1 MFEKIA
7 YSTDL
12 GEIAMINA
20 LLKGEGIEVPELF
33 RSPHVSIAGIDH
45 GFYVR
50 VGQRDAARARAAVA
64 DSEFRHCLIE
74 DADR

>member
-33 RSPHVSIAGIDH
+33 RSPHVSIAGSTMVSTCAS
-45 GFYVR
+45 GSVMR
-50 VGQRDAARARAAVA
+50 RRRAPRSAPATSA
-64 DSEFRHCLIE
+64 T
-74 DADR
+74 A

>member
-1 MFEKIA
+1 MIEKIA

-50 VGQRDAARARAAVA
+50 VAARDAAQARAAIA
-64 DSEFRHCLIE
+64 DSDFRHCLIE
-74 DADR
+74 ETP